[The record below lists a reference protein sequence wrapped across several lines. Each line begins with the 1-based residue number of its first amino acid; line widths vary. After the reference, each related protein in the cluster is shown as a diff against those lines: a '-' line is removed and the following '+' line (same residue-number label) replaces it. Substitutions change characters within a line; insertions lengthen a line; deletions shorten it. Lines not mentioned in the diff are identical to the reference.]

1 METTKHTAQGDTKK
15 SARGSGKLF
24 AGERS
29 LLEDEAGF
37 WRVASGK
44 VEVYAMAQ
52 SQEISFHQ
60 CYLVDRRAGEAVF
73 PALDEFGEI
82 RMQVYALEDAAIE
95 FVPWQEA
102 EADLLRSLMA
112 DWFHSLVQVRWLR
125 MLADRGDDT
134 LELWKRKQMFA
145 GTESHEELYEILRKN
160 EAILSMLLGVRFG
173 ARDKLL
179 ARHMRMREKSKK
191 IMVENGIRSLLG
203 EEQLFSGREESGRGS
218 GIMQDAIFAVKQVAS
233 ALSMP
238 KGAVSLAEESARNL
252 DEISLLRRL
261 MQKGNM
267 QMRLVTL
274 PDDWY
279 KKDTGVLLGFYARPG
294 TREKKIVALLPE
306 EPGNYRVVSADS
318 PEGIRLTKKE
328 AEHVAPDAFQCYAGF
343 PARALK
349 LFDLIK
355 FMFQQCWKADYR
367 TILICSMFAGLVPLA
382 TPIITETIFQDI
394 IPIFDRQGLA
404 TVTQA
409 LMVTSFTTAAL
420 SIVRSIAVLRISTR
434 IEIAAEAAM
443 WGRLMSLPTKFFRKF
458 TVGELASRMG
468 GIGIAKNL
476 ASGEFVGSILSFL
489 FSFWSIFLMCYYS
502 LKLTAAAVAVWI
514 AYALFMAVVL
524 RRVLFFQRKI
534 IDAGNKSAGTV
545 QQIFAGLSKFRV
557 QGAEEQAYS
566 LWTRTFGEHWNWTLK
581 LRWQNN
587 YTSIISSIQ
596 PFILTMILYWIAVY
610 GMNEV
615 GPDGKTVQTGIG
627 YAQFIAFN
635 AAYTSFNGVMGGAL
649 GLISQYFAIQPQ
661 IENLR
666 PILEAVP
673 ETTEE
678 KQDAGRLSGSIEV
691 SHLSFAYSRMVHDA
705 KGEVVE
711 QEGDE
716 VLSDVSFSVAAGEN
730 VAIVGKSGSG
740 KSTLVRL
747 LLGFETPKRGSI
759 SFDGQDLSRLAL
771 PSVRSQMGVVLQN
784 GQLMTGDIYT
794 NIVGTR
800 MLTQEDAWAA
810 AEAAGI
816 AEDIAEMPMGM
827 QTIISEGSSNISGGQ
842 RQRILIARALVG
854 KPAILVFDE
863 ATSAL
868 DNRSQAI
875 VTRSLDRLKATRIV
889 VAHRLSTIRKCD
901 RIIVMD
907 EGRIA
912 ETGAFDELMAKGGI
926 FADLVKRQ
934 VAGEGCRKEAI

>member
-1 METTKHTAQGDTKK
+1 MT
-15 SARGSGKLF
+15 RKLF
-24 AGERS
+24 AGERF
-29 LLEDEAGF
+29 LLEDDTGF
-37 WRVASGK
+37 WQVLSGCI
-44 VEVYAMAQ
+44 EVYAITQ
-52 SQEISFHQ
+52 KGLDISFHQ
-60 CYLVDRRAGEAVF
+60 CYLVEKKPGSAIF
-73 PALDEFGEI
+73 PALDEFDEVRI
-82 RMQVYALEDAAIE
+82 QAYAVEDAEIAFIT
-95 FVPWQEA
+95 WQELTP
-102 EADLLRSLMA
+102 DKLRPVMEE
-112 DWFHSLVQVRWLR
+112 WFHSLAQIPWIRL
-125 MLADRGDDT
+125 LADKGDDT
-134 LELWKRKQMFA
+134 LQLWQKKGMLNEAQTSERL
-145 GTESHEELYEILRKN
+145 HEEFLRHEGIL
-160 EAILSMLLGVRFG
+160 AMLFGVRFG
-173 ARDKLL
+173 AQDKRLSRQIRL
-179 ARHMRMREKSKK
+179 REKAKA
-191 IMVENGIRSLLG
+191 MLVENGIRGLLG
-203 EEQLFSGREESGRGS
+203 EEPLYIGGS
-218 GIMQDAIFAVKQVAS
+218 EINQRSALLKHATFAVQQVAK

-238 KGAVSLAEESARNL
+238 HESIGLEEESCRKL
-252 DEISLLRRL
+252 DEVAILRRL

-274 PDDWY
+274 PDDWH
-279 KKDTGVLLGFYARPG
+279 KKDTGVLLGFYKGEKGKEIAVLLPHTPG
-294 TREKKIVALLPE
+294 T
-306 EPGNYRVVSADS
+306 YRIFLAER
-318 PEGIRLTKKE
+318 PEGIVLTE
-328 AEHVAPDAFQCYAGF
+328 AEAKHIGKDAFQCYAGF

-349 LFDLIK
+349 LWDLIK
-355 FMFQQCWKADYR
+355 FMFRQCWLADYR
-367 TILICSMFAGLVPLA
+367 TILVCSLFAGLIPLA

-394 IPIFDRQGLA
+394 IPILDRQGLA

-434 IEIAAEAAM
+434 IETAAEAAM
-443 WGRLMSLPTKFFRKF
+443 WGRLMTLPTKFFRRF
-458 TVGELASRMG
+458 TVGELASRMS

-476 ASGEFVGSILSFL
+476 ASGEFATSILSFV

-502 LKLTAAAVAVWI
+502 LKLTAAAIVVWLV
-514 AYALFMAVVL
+514 YSLFVAVVL

-534 IDAGNKSAGTV
+534 IEAGNKSAGTV

-557 QGAEEQAYS
+557 QGAEEQAYN
-566 LWTRTFGEHWNWTLK
+566 LWSRTFGEHWNWTLK

-596 PFILTMILYWIAVY
+596 PFILTLILYWIAVY

-615 GPDGKTVQTGIG
+615 SPDGKTVQTGIG

-635 AAYTSFNGVMGGAL
+635 AAYSSFNGVMGGVI
-649 GLISQYFAIQPQ
+649 GLASQYFAIQPQ
-661 IENLR
+661 LENLR

-673 ETTEE
+673 ETTED
-678 KQDAGRLSGSIEV
+678 KQEAGQLSGAIEV
-691 SHLSFAYSRMVHDA
+691 SHLSFAYNCMMPDG
-705 KGEVVE
+705 KGGVTES
-711 QEGDE
+711 EGEE
-716 VLSDVSFSVAAGEN
+716 VLKDVSFSIAAGEN

-759 SFDGQDLSRLAL
+759 LFDGQDLAELAL

-800 MLTQEDAWAA
+800 MLTQDEAWEA

-816 AEDIAEMPMGM
+816 AEDIAEMPMAM
-827 QTIISEGSSNISGGQ
+827 QTVISEGSSNISGGQ
-842 RQRILIARALVG
+842 RQRILIARALAG
-854 KPAILVFDE
+854 KPTILIFDE

-875 VTRSLDRLKATRIV
+875 VTRSLDKLKSTRIV
-889 VAHRLSTIRKCD
+889 VAHRLSTIRQCD

-907 EGRIA
+907 DGRIA
-912 ETGAFDELMAKGGI
+912 ETGSFAELVERGGL

-934 VAGEGCRKEAI
+934 VTGIRAER

>member
-1 METTKHTAQGDTKK
+1 MESK
-15 SARGSGKLF
+15 KLF
-24 AGERS
+24 AGERF
-29 LLEDEAGF
+29 LLTDDTGF
-37 WRVASGK
+37 WRIVFGR
-44 VEVYAMAQ
+44 VEVYATTRTG
-52 SQEISFHQ
+52 EDISFHQ
-60 CYLVDRRAGEAVF
+60 CYLIDRAQGEAVF
-73 PALDEFGEI
+73 PALDEFREI
-82 RMQVYALEDAAIE
+82 RMQIYALEDAELE
-95 FVPWQEA
+95 FVPWQQPELG
-102 EADLLRSLMA
+102 ELRLLMEGWFASLI
-112 DWFHSLVQVRWLR
+112 RINWLR
-125 MLADRGDDT
+125 LLADKGDDV
-134 LELWKRKQMFA
+134 LQCWRRKKLFGEAGSYEELMDSFRA
-145 GTESHEELYEILRKN
+145 HEE
-160 EAILSMLLGVRFG
+160 ILSMLLGVRFG
-173 ARDKLL
+173 ASDKRL
-179 ARHMRMREKSKK
+179 AYHIRKREMAKAVL
-191 IMVENGIRSLLG
+191 VENGIRSLLG
-203 EEQLFSGREESGRGS
+203 EEQLFSGQSEIASGS
-218 GIMQDAIFAVKQVAS
+218 KLTMDATFAVRQVAEKLRMPTEAI
-233 ALSMP
+233 ALE
-238 KGAVSLAEESARNL
+238 AESARGL
-252 DEISLLRRL
+252 DDVALLRRL

-274 PDDWY
+274 PEDWWQ
-279 KKDTGVLLGFYARPG
+279 KDSGVMLGFYTPPG
-294 TREKKIVALLPE
+294 SNDKEIAALVPVDPE
-306 EPGNYRVVSADS
+306 HYRLVSAER
-318 PEGIRLTKKE
+318 PEGLEVTGETVKYIAK
-328 AEHVAPDAFQCYAGF
+328 DAFQCYAGF

-349 LFDLIK
+349 LWDLIK
-355 FMFQQCWKADYR
+355 FMFRQCWLADYR
-367 TILICSMFAGLVPLA
+367 TILVCSLFAGLIPLA

-394 IPIFDRQGLA
+394 IPILDRQGLA

-420 SIVRSIAVLRISTR
+420 SIVRSFAVMRISTR
-434 IEIAAEAAM
+434 IEAAAEAAM
-443 WGRLMSLPTKFFRKF
+443 WGRLMSLPTKFFRRF

-476 ASGEFVGSILSFL
+476 ASGEFVTSILSFI

-502 LKLTAAAVAVWI
+502 FKLTAAAIAVW
-514 AYALFMAVVL
+514 AVYSVFVALVL

-534 IDAGNKSAGTV
+534 IEAGNKSAGTV
-545 QQIFAGLSKFRV
+545 QQIFAGLAKFRV
-557 QGAEEQAYS
+557 QGAEEQAFS
-566 LWTRTFGEHWNWTLK
+566 LWTQAFGEHWNWSLK
-581 LRWQNN
+581 LRWQDN
-587 YTSIISSIQ
+587 YTSIIASIQ

-635 AAYTSFNGVMGGAL
+635 AAYSSFNGVIGGAL

-661 IENLR
+661 LENLR

-678 KQDAGRLSGSIEV
+678 KQEAGKLSGSVEV
-691 SHLSFAYSRMVHDA
+691 SHLSFAYTHVTPGP
-705 KGEVVE
+705 KGEAVE
-711 QEGDE
+711 TEGDE
-716 VLSDVSFSVAAGEN
+716 VLKDVSFSITAGEN

-759 SFDGQDLSRLAL
+759 TFDGQDLSELAL

-800 MLTQEDAWAA
+800 MLTQDDAWAA

-816 AEDIAEMPMGM
+816 AEDIAAMPMGM
-827 QTIISEGSSNISGGQ
+827 QTVISEGSSNISGGQ

-854 KPAILVFDE
+854 RPAILIFDE

-875 VTRSLDRLKATRIV
+875 VTRSLDKLKSTRIV

-907 EGRIA
+907 EGRVA
-912 ETGAFDELMAKGGI
+912 EMGSFDELVAKGGL

-934 VAGEGCRKEAI
+934 VTGRQPRKVNI

>member
-1 METTKHTAQGDTKK
+1 MELK
-15 SARGSGKLF
+15 KLF
-24 AGERS
+24 AGERF
-29 LLEDEAGF
+29 LLTDEAGF
-37 WRVASGK
+37 WRISSGR
-44 VEVYAMAQ
+44 VEVYATTGTGTD
-52 SQEISFHQ
+52 ISFHQ
-60 CYLVDRRAGEAVF
+60 CYLIDRSPGEAVF

-82 RMQVYALEDAAIE
+82 RMQVYALEDTELA
-95 FVPWQEA
+95 FVPWQQ
-102 EADLLRSLMA
+102 LPLRELCPLMGSWFAALIQINWLRLMA
-112 DWFHSLVQVRWLR
+112 DK
-125 MLADRGDDT
+125 GDDVLQRWRREKMF
-134 LELWKRKQMFA
+134 LEV
-145 GTESHEELYEILRKN
+145 TSHEELMTSFRENEEIL
-160 EAILSMLLGVRFG
+160 AMLLGVRFG
-173 ARDKLL
+173 ASDKRL
-179 ARHMRMREKSKK
+179 ARHIRRRE
-191 IMVENGIRSLLG
+191 MARTVLVENGIRNLMG
-203 EEQLFSGREESGRGS
+203 EELLYAGQSETERGS
-218 GIMQDAIFAVKQVAS
+218 KLTVDAIFAVRQVA
-233 ALSMP
+233 AKLKMP
-238 KGAVSLAEESARNL
+238 TEAISLGAESASGL
-252 DEISLLRRL
+252 DEVALLRRL

-274 PDDWY
+274 PDDWW
-279 KKDTGVLLGFYARPG
+279 KKDTGVLLGFYTPPG
-294 TREKKIVALLPE
+294 TDHKEVAAILPDDPE
-306 EPGNYRVVSADS
+306 RYRVVWAGR
-318 PEGIRLTKKE
+318 PEGLEVNGETVKHIAK
-328 AEHVAPDAFQCYAGF
+328 DAFQCFAGF

-349 LFDLIK
+349 LWDLIL
-355 FMFQQCWKADYR
+355 FMFRQCWMADYR
-367 TILICSMFAGLVPLA
+367 TILVCSLFAGLIPLA
-382 TPIITETIFQDI
+382 TPLITETIFQDI
-394 IPIFDRQGLA
+394 IPILDRQGLA

-420 SIVRSIAVLRISTR
+420 SIVRSIAVMRISTR
-434 IEIAAEAAM
+434 IEAAAEAAM
-443 WGRLMSLPTKFFRKF
+443 WGRLMSLPTKFFRRF

-476 ASGEFVGSILSFL
+476 ASGEFATSILSFI

-502 LKLTAAAVAVWI
+502 FKLTAAAIVVWGLYSLFVALV
-514 AYALFMAVVL
+514 M

-534 IDAGNKSAGTV
+534 IEAGNKSAGTV
-545 QQIFAGLSKFRV
+545 QQIFAGLPKFRV
-557 QGAEEQAYS
+557 QGAEEQAFS
-566 LWTRTFGEHWNWTLK
+566 LWTQTFGEHWNWSLK

-596 PFILTMILYWIAVY
+596 PFVLTMILYWIAVY

-615 GPDGKTVQTGIG
+615 GPDGKTVQSGIG

-635 AAYTSFNGVMGGAL
+635 AAYSSFNGVIGGVL
-649 GLISQYFAIQPQ
+649 GLVSQYFAIQPQ
-661 IENLR
+661 LENLR

-678 KQDAGRLSGSIEV
+678 KQEAGKLTGSIEV
-691 SHLSFAYSRMVHDA
+691 SHLSFAYTQVETDA
-705 KGEVVE
+705 KGGTVEV
-711 QEGDE
+711 EGEE
-716 VLSDVSFSVAAGEN
+716 VLKDVSFSITAGEN
-730 VAIVGKSGSG
+730 VAIVGRSGSG

-747 LLGFETPKRGSI
+747 LLGFESPKRGSI
-759 SFDGQDLSRLAL
+759 TFDGQDLSELSL

-800 MLTQEDAWAA
+800 MLTQDDAWAA

-816 AEDIAEMPMGM
+816 AEDIAMMPMGM
-827 QTIISEGSSNISGGQ
+827 QTVISEGSSNISGGQ

-854 KPAILVFDE
+854 RPAILIFDE

-875 VTRSLDRLKATRIV
+875 VTRSLDKLNSTRII

-912 ETGAFDELMAKGGI
+912 EMGSFDELIEKGGL

-934 VAGEGCRKEAI
+934 VTGRRGR

>member
-1 METTKHTAQGDTKK
+1 MTHEGILA
-15 SARGSGKLF
+15 
-24 AGERS
+24 
-29 LLEDEAGF
+29 
-37 WRVASGK
+37 
-44 VEVYAMAQ
+44 
-52 SQEISFHQ
+52 
-60 CYLVDRRAGEAVF
+60 
-73 PALDEFGEI
+73 
-82 RMQVYALEDAAIE
+82 
-95 FVPWQEA
+95 
-102 EADLLRSLMA
+102 
-112 DWFHSLVQVRWLR
+112 
-125 MLADRGDDT
+125 MLA
-134 LELWKRKQMFA
+134 
-145 GTESHEELYEILRKN
+145 
-160 EAILSMLLGVRFG
+160 GVRFG
-173 ARDKLL
+173 AQDKRL
-179 ARHMRMREKSKK
+179 ARQIRLREKAKTLL
-191 IMVENGIRSLLG
+191 VENGIRGLLG
-203 EEQLFSGREESGRGS
+203 EETLYIGGS
-218 GIMQDAIFAVKQVAS
+218 EINQHDALLKQAAFAVRQVAA
-233 ALSMP
+233 ALAMP
-238 KGAVSLAEESARNL
+238 HENIGL
-252 DEISLLRRL
+252 DEENCRKLDETAILRRL

-274 PDDWY
+274 PDDWH
-279 KKDTGVLLGFYARPG
+279 KKDTGVLLGFYVG
-294 TREKKIVALLPE
+294 EKGKEIAALIPE
-306 EPGNYRVVSADS
+306 TPESYRMFVPEH
-318 PEGIRLTKKE
+318 PEGIVLTETEIRHIEK
-328 AEHVAPDAFQCYAGF
+328 DAFQCYAGF

-349 LFDLIK
+349 LWDLMK
-355 FMFQQCWKADYR
+355 FMFRQCWLADYR
-367 TILICSMFAGLVPLA
+367 TILVCSMFAGLIPLA

-394 IPIFDRQGLA
+394 IPILDRQGLA

-409 LMVTSFTTAAL
+409 LLVTSFTTAAL
-420 SIVRSIAVLRISTR
+420 SIVRSIAVLRISNR
-434 IEIAAEAAM
+434 IEITAEAAL
-443 WGRLMSLPTKFFRKF
+443 WGRLMTLPTSFFRRF

-476 ASGEFVGSILSFL
+476 VSGEFVASILSFI

-502 LKLTAAAVAVWI
+502 MKLTAAAVVVWLV
-514 AYALFMAVVL
+514 YSLFVALVL

-534 IDAGNKSAGTV
+534 IEAGNKSAGTV

-557 QGAEEQAYS
+557 QAAEEQAYN
-566 LWTRTFGEHWNWTLK
+566 LWSRTFGEHWNWALK

-615 GPDGKTVQTGIG
+615 SPDGKTVNTGIG

-635 AAYTSFNGVMGGAL
+635 AAYSSFNGVMGGAI

-661 IENLR
+661 LENLR

-673 ETTEE
+673 ETTED
-678 KQDAGRLSGSIEV
+678 KQEAGPLTGAIEV
-691 SHLSFAYSRMVHDA
+691 SRLSFAYSCMVPDG
-705 KGEVVE
+705 KGGTVE
-711 QEGDE
+711 TEGEE
-716 VLSDVSFSVAAGEN
+716 VLKDVSFSIAAGEN

-759 SFDGQDLSRLAL
+759 LFDGQDLAELAL

-800 MLTQEDAWAA
+800 MLSQDAAWEA

-816 AEDIAEMPMGM
+816 AEDIADMPMGM
-827 QTIISEGSSNISGGQ
+827 QTVISEGSSNISGGQ
-842 RQRILIARALVG
+842 RQRILIARAMAG
-854 KPAILVFDE
+854 KPAIMIFDE

-875 VTRSLDRLKATRIV
+875 VTRSLDKLKSTRIV
-889 VAHRLSTIRKCD
+889 VAHRLSTIRQCD

-907 EGRIA
+907 NGRIA
-912 ETGAFDELMAKGGI
+912 EMGGFDELVEKGGL

-934 VAGEGCRKEAI
+934 VT